1 MTQGDLSCRSFAI
14 GMALGDQL
22 CRSFAIG
29 MVHGDL
35 WCRSFAIGMAQG
47 DLTVSGLVAT
57 VILALD
63 VKNRLFVEVIVGHS
77 FRKNLC

>member
-1 MTQGDLSCRSFAI
+1 MAQGDLCCRSIAIGMAQGDLCCRSFAI
-14 GMALGDQL
+14 GMAQ
-22 CRSFAIG
+22 
-29 MVHGDL
+29 GDL
-35 WCRSFAIGMAQG
+35 RCRSFAIGMAQG